1 MISAFL
7 NPKDGLMIDP
17 DDINN
22 NSYKIIEASRDGY
35 WTNDDLVLQTD
46 QVLTLF
52 KKLHPNA
59 KALIMFDNSQN
70 HRASAPDALVA
81 SRLNLSDGGKNVPKL
96 RNTKWTDVNQVV
108 HDQVMQLPDG
118 TQKGV
123 KRILME
129 RNKWDDT
136 YTLTTA
142 REILSKEPDFASQV
156 CWLEEIVVNKHD
168 QYIIFLPKCHP
179 ELNFIEY
186 FWSYV
191 KSVLRSELI
200 ETIHR
205 LRKAVPEALMKC
217 PIETIRRYY
226 RHTLRFMSLYRRGI
240 QGGPL
245 ADFIMKK
252 YSSHRSIPEELVLE
266 EVEKEYNDYI
276 NSKK

>member
-1 MISAFL
+1 
-7 NPKDGLMIDP
+7 
-17 DDINN
+17 
-22 NSYKIIEASRDGY
+22 
-35 WTNDDLVLQTD
+35 
-46 QVLTLF
+46 
-52 KKLHPNA
+52 
-59 KALIMFDNSQN
+59 
-70 HRASAPDALVA
+70 
-81 SRLNLSDGGKNVPKL
+81 
-96 RNTKWTDVNQVV
+96 
-108 HDQVMQLPDG
+108 MQLPDG

-129 RNKWDDT
+129 RNKWNDT

-245 ADFIMKK
+245 ADFNMKK